1 MAANFRMAQGQFQYP
16 GLARS
21 LASYC
26 ADDLVFSP
34 LHFAALGF
42 RDADLFHPCRLP
54 RELSQEAA
62 ENAWSQMQA
71 WFKKYNV
78 LG

>member
-26 ADDLVFSP
+26 ADGLVFLSLQFP
-34 LHFAALGF
+34 TLSFSSFADLSRHNRSKFAAAAGL
-42 RDADLFHPCRLP
+42 RWQRILP
-54 RELSQEAA
+54 NGSP
-62 ENAWSQMQA
+62 
-71 WFKKYNV
+71 
-78 LG
+78 